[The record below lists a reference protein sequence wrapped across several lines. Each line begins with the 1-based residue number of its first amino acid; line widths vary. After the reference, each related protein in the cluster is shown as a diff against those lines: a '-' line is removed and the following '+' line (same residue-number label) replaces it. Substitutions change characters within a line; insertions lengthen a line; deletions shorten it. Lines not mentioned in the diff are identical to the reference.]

1 MAAVSITSSG
11 RKLMAAVP
19 PDASCALATRL
30 MVTKFVKDCASGVV
44 SRTRVVAVSIRW
56 RRSSICGWA
65 APDCDAAVFGV
76 GTTGAVAGGVGD
88 DPMTGQMRRSRSC
101 AAPYDGSNQQVLR
114 VRRHAFLSLAF
125 RFGSPALHYGCHAR
139 VRRGHGALLRLPF
152 RTAYFGMRYCGYG
165 GLAVASCGARHPRI
179 SQNRGISTMRHCC
192 PNPPDCL
199 VPWLLFHTTR
209 ITRATARCGTE
220 EPVQH

>member
-1 MAAVSITSSG
+1 MLRCLVLERLALSRVGSVTIRPYQWVRRHNGMA
-11 RKLMAAVP
+11 
-19 PDASCALATRL
+19 D
-30 MVTKFVKDCASGVV
+30 
-44 SRTRVVAVSIRW
+44 
-56 RRSSICGWA
+56 
-65 APDCDAAVFGV
+65 
-76 GTTGAVAGGVGD
+76 
-88 DPMTGQMRRSRSC
+88 MTGQMRRSRSC

-179 SQNRGISTMRHCC
+179 SQNRGISAMRHCC
-192 PNPPDCL
+192 PIRQIVLFHGCFSTPRGSPAQLPAVEPKSPSSIENPPRPTLCS
-199 VPWLLFHTTR
+199 VPPNDTFRPRLAACCT
-209 ITRATARCGTE
+209 
-220 EPVQH
+220 V